1 MPGVMLVE
9 GWEAHGR
16 HREFGIAADVYVR
29 PKAGRRVPAERVL
42 WKAARLSGA
51 LDGQWRCR
59 VVRVPGG
66 SEIIF
71 SVSTERSG
79 TGMRHF
85 ERKEYIH
92 CAVDP
97 RAPAVR
103 IAGPSCCGRAP
114 FVEGPLRIVRA
125 VRVRGTGGPGLFSCA
140 DPKASRSARTR
151 VFGNLWIGTGAGF
164 PLYARR
170 CSVHGGYEVLEDV
183 APADRRG
190 MLGDRAGLLA
200 AMIAAV
206 RRYPDGELPGTVPRM
221 MREIAG
227 RPEASRHG
235 FAYAWLRET
244 LGQSERDIV
253 VSLEEM
259 AELAER
265 PVPALAAALEPHYE
279 FPGIVAQD
287 AARCI
292 FLPALAAATDSCAE
306 YEVLRSA
313 VWRESRRYVAGRL
326 TAWKEALVYIRAA
339 AEVLRNPARY
349 VL

>member
-1 MPGVMLVE
+1 MLRIIYVS
-9 GWEAHGR
+9 GWEEHGR
-16 HREFGIAADVYVR
+16 RRKLAIDAAVLAIR
-29 PKAGRRVPAERVL
+29 AAECVL
-42 WKAARLSGA
+42 WKANPETGA
-51 LDGQWRCR
+51 VRGSWRCR
-59 VVRVPGG
+59 VARAPGG
-66 SEIIF
+66 SEITFLAGAEIYRDGIRLF
-71 SVSTERSG
+71 KQRER
-79 TGMRHF
+79 
-85 ERKEYIH
+85 IH
-92 CAVDP
+92 CVVDP
-97 RAPAVR
+97 HAPVIR
-103 IAGPSCCGRAP
+103 ITGPSCCGRVA
-114 FVEGPLRIVRA
+114 FIEGPVRIIRTVRIL
-125 VRVRGTGGPGLFSCA
+125 GTGGPGLFSCA

-265 PVPALAAALEPHYE
+265 PVPAFAAALEPHYE